1 MRWDGGECRDDEN
14 AASYLSLRVTLPIL
28 AILGGCFATDI
39 RHITS
44 ICDARLSV

>member
-1 MRWDGGECRDDEN
+1 MGGECRDDEN
-14 AASYLSLRVTLPIL
+14 AASYLSRRLTLPIL

-44 ICDARLSV
+44 ICAAWLNA